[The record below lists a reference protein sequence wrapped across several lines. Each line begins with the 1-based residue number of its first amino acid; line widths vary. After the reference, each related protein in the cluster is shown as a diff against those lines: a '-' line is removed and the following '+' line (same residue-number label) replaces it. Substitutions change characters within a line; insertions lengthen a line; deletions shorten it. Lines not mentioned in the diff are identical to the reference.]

1 MRSVHGEGPVPPI
14 HRSSPHSAPDARARQ
29 ASAEDATKVGLKL
42 GELGLSASL
51 ALGDVALS
59 LSIGAGKALAKKV
72 DDFLEPEPEPE
83 PVDILKVL
91 DHDHEEH
98 EEQVGL
104 VKGYL
109 QKTVAGVQ
117 NLALLKVEEGKA
129 RMETE
134 ALSLKREIAAI
145 PAKAASGAREKVA
158 ELRHEAT
165 DAVVALP
172 GRAAQGA
179 KAALFSQQ
187 QAARDKLRLARQKKR
202 SVAAEVN
209 ANNER
214 FAEVARVV
222 VPGLKPTPPPPPPPK
237 KFFGLF

>member
-1 MRSVHGEGPVPPI
+1 M
-14 HRSSPHSAPDARARQ
+14 RARQ
-29 ASAEDATKVGLKL
+29 ASAEDATKVGLEL
-42 GELGLSASL
+42 GKLGLSAGL

-59 LSIGAGKALAKKV
+59 LSIGAGKALARKV
-72 DDFLEPEPEPE
+72 DEFLEPEPEPEPE
-83 PVDILKVL
+83 PVDIMKVL
-91 DHDHEEH
+91 DQDHEEH

-109 QKTVAGVQ
+109 QKTVEGVH

-134 ALSLKREIAAI
+134 ALSLKREIAAM
-145 PAKAASGAREKVA
+145 PAKAASGARDKVT

-165 DAVVALP
+165 DAIMGVP
-172 GRAAQGA
+172 DRAAQGA

-209 ANNER
+209 ANNAR
-214 FAEVARVV
+214 LAEVARVV